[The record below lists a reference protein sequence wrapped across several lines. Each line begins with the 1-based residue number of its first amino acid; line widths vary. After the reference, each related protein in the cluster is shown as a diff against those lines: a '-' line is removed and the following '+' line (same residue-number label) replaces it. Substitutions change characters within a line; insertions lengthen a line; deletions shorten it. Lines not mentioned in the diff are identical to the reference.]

1 MGISV
6 WQIVIVLA
14 IVLLLFGT
22 KKLRS
27 AGTDMGEAISG
38 FRRAVKDES
47 TGEKK
52 NDSSI
57 QARDDK
63 HYDAS

>member
-22 KKLRS
+22 RKLRT
-27 AGTDMGEAISG
+27 AGSDVGGALQG
-38 FRRAVKDES
+38 FRRAIREDSES
-47 TGEKK
+47 GAEP
-52 NDSSI
+52 S
-57 QARDDK
+57 RDGT
-63 HYDAS
+63 APSVTER

>member
-6 WQIVIVLA
+6 WQILILLA

-27 AGTDMGEAISG
+27 VGSDMGEAIKG
-38 FRRAVKDES
+38 FRRAVKDEPV
-47 TGEKK
+47 GDEK
-52 NDSSI
+52 DTASLPL
-57 QARDDK
+57 RDNS
-63 HYDAS
+63 HSDAS

>member
-6 WQIVIVLA
+6 WQILILLA

-27 AGTDMGEAISG
+27 AGSDMGEAIKG
-38 FRRAVKDES
+38 FRHAVKDK
-47 TGEKK
+47 TVGDEK
-52 NDSSI
+52 NSASLPL
-57 QARDDK
+57 RDNS
-63 HYDAS
+63 HSDAS